1 MFNFSSRLLALG
13 FVLVTAFGLSG
24 CGAIVTT
31 RADGGTT
38 TTTTVDPCWGQTVGG
53 VVTGAVLGAVIGD
66 SRRSAVNGSI
76 AGGVLSSG
84 QDCNGQQRQ
93 VEYRRAPQPVVVY
106 IIGQPQPPTHQ
117 RRPTV
122 NQTMCLYKLGW
133 SNGGGG
139 TTQGLRN
146 DQFSP
151 QQKAGDEN
159 LGRWAP
165 GMAIPAG
172 HAAKTC

>member
-1 MFNFSSRLLALG
+1 MSSFSFSRLLALVV
-13 FVLVTAFGLSG
+13 FVCGLASLQGCAGIASG
-24 CGAIVTT
+24 LAVKTT
-31 RADGGTT
+31 GGTDRQALAATVAGGIVETANQRHHQVAGATQT
-38 TTTTVDPCWGQTVGG
+38 TYINTGIRITKVDCLASGG
-53 VVTGAVLGAVIGD
+53 VWGKDDNGANVCV
-66 SRRSAVNGSI
+66 
-76 AGGVLSSG
+76 G
-84 QDCNGQQRQ
+84 QS
-93 VEYRRAPQPVVVY
+93 
-106 IIGQPQPPTHQ
+106 QPQKHQ
-117 RRPTV
+117 HRTAI
-122 NQTMCLYKLGW
+122 NQNVTMCLYKLGW